1 MATISSRT
9 GLPVQ
14 ITAVASPKALGKV
27 VSTRSASL
35 ASTRFASP
43 AIEFCSWIA
52 NGRLRSEAIMP
63 PGNET

>member
-14 ITAVASPKALGKV
+14 ITAVASPNAPGKV
-27 VSTRSASL
+27 VITRSASF

-43 AIEFCSWIA
+43 ATEFCSWITS
-52 NGRLRSEAIMP
+52 GRLRKDAIIA